1 MYNGVT
7 CTPEHPTV
15 THLPTVRTAAAGRAV
30 AVVGD
35 VYRFLVTGEETGGK
49 YAVCEALVP
58 PGGGPPPHVHSREDE
73 IIQVLE
79 GEYEIQLGDQTYQ
92 VKAGGLLH
100 FPRYIPH
107 AFRNVGRESGTTLWT
122 VIPGGNFEKFFEE
135 LGALPAGGPPDMA
148 KVAAIFGSYGM
159 EILPLPI
166 Q

>member
-1 MYNGVT
+1 MATQVAATPIVGSTTKEASVIQSGEGRKLNILGHTATIKLAQHTTEGEYYVFEVVT
-7 CTPEHPTV
+7 
-15 THLPTVRTAAAGRAV
+15 
-30 AVVGD
+30 
-35 VYRFLVTGEETGGK
+35 
-49 YAVCEALVP
+49 P
-58 PGGGPPPHVHSREDE
+58 PGHGIPPHVHSREDE
-73 IIQVLE
+73 IIHVLE

-135 LGALPAGGPPDMA
+135 LGALPVGGPPDMA

-159 EILPLPI
+159 EVLPLPMH
-166 Q
+166 